1 MAKMIFIHKNIAKTI
16 WLIIKLNFITNYSIN
31 ISRIDR
37 HVPTKNLERFQKRD
51 ATLSRLKL
59 DKKAILESDNILK
72 YMINKDWLKS
82 ENYKRNE
89 LSQLTSHG
97 IIKE

>member
-1 MAKMIFIHKNIAKTI
+1 
-16 WLIIKLNFITNYSIN
+16 
-31 ISRIDR
+31 
-37 HVPTKNLERFQKRD
+37 VPTKNLERFQKRD